1 MSRGEQEGPSDGRA
15 ARRTRTTNDAVGGV
29 PGDERPQEA
38 DGAPRRHGFR
48 RALLLL
54 LLLLAAGAGLLVSW
68 ALTPV
73 SDTPDPVEFEVLP
86 GWGARKVSS
95 ELEEQRLVRNGRL
108 FSAYLRIRG
117 LDRSVGEGLY
127 DLDRS
132 DSARELADALV
143 RGGRPR
149 TKEVVLPEGI
159 RASVLVERLAAAGLA
174 DAENYLS
181 VIEAPGDLRPPYV
194 PEGASLEGFLFP
206 ASYEI
211 PLSDTPEDTITRL
224 LDRFDRELDSEV
236 RRALDELGLGVYEW
250 VTLASL
256 VQSEAGSDEEMAQI
270 AGVFLNRLDLGMAL
284 QSDPTVAYGLGK
296 SLPELDPLAGDMRKD
311 HPWNTYTRPGLPQ
324 GPISNPG
331 RAALRSILS
340 PVRSDPQGNDY
351 LYFLHGAADGEAVFR
366 LNTSLDGHNRD
377 VARYLRG
384 Q

>member
-1 MSRGEQEGPSDGRA
+1 MSEGGREGPGDGQA
-15 ARRTRTTNDAVGGV
+15 ARRTRNQTHTADSGTE
-29 PGDERPQEA
+29 DERQGVA
-38 DGAPRRHGFR
+38 TGVGRRR
-48 RALLLL
+48 RFGRTLALI
-54 LLLLAAGAGLLVSW
+54 LLLLAGGASLLVAW
-68 ALTPV
+68 GLAPV
-73 SDTPDPVEFEVLP
+73 SDTSDPVEFEVMP
-86 GWGARKVSS
+86 GWGARKVAS

-108 FSAYLRIRG
+108 FSAYLRVRG

-127 DLDRS
+127 DLDRA

-149 TKEVVLPEGI
+149 TTEVVLPEGL

-174 DAENYLS
+174 ETETYMSL
-181 VIEAPGDLRPPYV
+181 IEAPGSLRPPFV
-194 PEGASLEGFLFP
+194 PEGATLEGFLFP

-211 PLSDTPEDTITRL
+211 PLSDTPEQTISRM
-224 LDRFDRELDSEV
+224 LDRFERELDIEV
-236 RRALDELGLGVYEW
+236 RQTLGELGLSVYEW

-256 VQSEAGSDEEMAQI
+256 VQSEAGGDEEMPQI

-311 HPWNTYTRPGLPQ
+311 HPWNTYTRPGLPR

-340 PVRSDPQGNDY
+340 PVRSDAQGNDY
-351 LYFLHGAADGEAVFR
+351 LYFLHGATDGEAVFR

-384 Q
+384 E